1 MPHLLAKIFRGTDDD
16 SLIVNMICS
25 SPGEASVESVTVSA
39 SVSLDNLYLGEE
51 ADTASDQSSRSPSVL
66 LSVTLCNKQ

>member
-1 MPHLLAKIFRGTDDD
+1 MLHLTDR
-16 SLIVNMICS
+16 LIKLYLCS

-51 ADTASDQSSRSPSVL
+51 ADTGSDQSNR
-66 LSVTLCNKQ
+66 